1 MIQDLKIYGLNLAAM
16 MINFMQVDL
25 ILKIILTG
33 VAIGYTVSKWILLL
47 EQRKQSKKT
56 KKDS

>member
-33 VAIGYTVSKWILLL
+33 VAIGYTCQKWWLLI
-47 EQRKQSKKT
+47 EERKRKKNE
-56 KKDS
+56 